1 MLFNTPSYVL
11 FLCIIVV
18 GFYLLNHHAKL
29 RGVRNAYLLI
39 ASYFFYACLQWQF
52 CLLLLAITAINY
64 ACGWAISRYREKGL
78 TWVSIGIVSSL
89 AFLCYYK
96 YTNFFIGSVNSVSEW
111 MGYSLSLN
119 KLKIILP
126 VGISFFTFQALTYTI
141 DVYRKKVEANKNFIE
156 VALFV
161 SFFPTVLSGPIER
174 YRNLF
179 PQLRATTPFNAENI
193 EWGIKKFI
201 WGLFKKMVIADRL
214 AMYVDGAYWNIDG
227 NSGTTLAIAAVLYSF
242 QIYCD
247 FSGYADMA
255 IGSARILG
263 FKIMENFNLPYFALS
278 FKEFWKRWHISLTS
292 WFTEYVYIS
301 LGGNRVAIARWILNI
316 SSVFLLSGLWHGANW
331 SFIFW
336 GAMHA
341 ILYLIEYF
349 LTGRQKLKEE
359 ELRQQPWIYRLFARV
374 VVFVGVTFAWVFF
387 RIENIGDAWK
397 VVTKICTDFDSH
409 INMGISAFSTILAFF
424 LLIVFIVIETI
435 QYKKIAIKGNVIY
448 YALLVVAISLFGVT
462 SNQFVYFQF

>member
-1 MLFNTPSYVL
+1 MLFNTPSYAL

-18 GFYLLNHHAKL
+18 GFYLLNHAKL
-29 RGVRNAYLLI
+29 REIRNVYLLI

-52 CLLLLAITAINY
+52 CLLLFAITAINY

-78 TWVSIGIVSSL
+78 MWVSVGIISSL

-96 YTNFFIGSVNSVSEW
+96 YTNFFIGSINSVSEW
-111 MGYSLSLN
+111 VEYSFSLN

-141 DVYRKKVEANKNFIE
+141 DVYRKKVETNKNFIE

-161 SFFPTVLSGPIER
+161 SFFPTILSGPIER

-179 PQLRATTPFNAENI
+179 PQLQATNPFNAENI

-214 AMYVDGAYWNIDG
+214 AMYVDSVYWNSDG

-255 IGSARILG
+255 IGSARIIG

-301 LGGNRVAIARWILNI
+301 LGGNRVAIARWVINI
-316 SSVFLLSGLWHGANW
+316 SSVFLLSGLWHGASW

-336 GAMHA
+336 GGIHA
-341 ILYLIEYF
+341 VLYLMEHF

-359 ELRQQPWIYRLFARV
+359 KLKKQSRICRLFGHV
-374 VVFVGVTFAWVFF
+374 VVFIGVTFAWIFF

-397 VVTKICTDFDSH
+397 VVTKICTDFDFH
-409 INMGISAFSTILAFF
+409 VNMGMSSYSTILAFF
-424 LLIVFIVIETI
+424 LLILFIVMETI
-435 QYKKIAIKGNVIY
+435 QYKKVEIKGGVIY
-448 YALLVVAISLFGVT
+448 YALLVVAISLLGVT